1 VETRIN
7 DLYRSTRLHRG
18 NHGELTRYDYFINS
32 LHLLTAFPL
41 LWFLFTTAFLLIIT
55 MANSQSS
62 LANMKTLVTMIEARV
77 ANLTHARW
85 VYQAGLALLAHYG
98 ADDKAKAA
106 EGVAAI
112 AEIDV
117 LLAQF
122 QEVLTDLFSRINKKK
137 DDDDDDDFNGTTG
150 EGIGGGGSGGLAAAA

>member
-1 VETRIN
+1 LI
-7 DLYRSTRLHRG
+7 
-18 NHGELTRYDYFINS
+18 
-32 LHLLTAFPL
+32 
-41 LWFLFTTAFLLIIT
+41 WFLFTSAFLLIIT

-62 LANMKTLVTMIEARV
+62 LANTKTLVTMIEARV

-85 VYQAGLALLAHYG
+85 VYQAGLSLLAHFG
-98 ADDKAKAA
+98 ADDASTKVA

-122 QEVLTDLFSRINKKK
+122 QEDLTELFYRINKKK
-137 DDDDDDDFNGTTG
+137 DDDNDDDDFNGTTG
-150 EGIGGGGSGGLAAAA
+150 EGVGGGGSGGLAAAA